1 MATKPR
7 RAGEFTSTVPYEHE
21 RIYAAA
27 IYCSD
32 GRLGDHVDEFLHVG
46 LGLPRYDRVACP
58 GGPVGLAGR
67 LAAYCDTKGMEEQLR
82 FLTQVH
88 EIRKVVLIAHSGC
101 AYYSQRLLLP
111 AEHLEAEQKQDLR
124 NAALAVRTMMS
135 SVEVACYWAS
145 VEGPKVVFAP
155 APV

>member
-1 MATKPR
+1 MTAR
-7 RAGEFTSTVPYEHE
+7 SFTSSVPYEHE
-21 RIYAAA
+21 RIFAAA

-67 LAAYCDTKGMEEQLR
+67 LAAYWDTQGMEEQLR
-82 FLTQVH
+82 FLSRVH

-101 AYYSQRLLLP
+101 AYYSRRLLLP
-111 AEHLEAEQKQDLR
+111 AEQLEAEQRQDLR
-124 NAALAVRTMMS
+124 NAALAVRHVVS
-135 SVEVACYWAS
+135 DVEVACYWAR
-145 VEGPKVVFAP
+145 VENTQVLFEP
-155 APV
+155 A